1 MKKIQSM
8 EDLQKFREHV
18 IEEKKR
24 KASAGK
30 VELIV
35 SLGSCGIAAGALD
48 VLQAVKKQVKTDRLD
63 DIVISQ
69 TGCIGLCRHEP
80 ILEVLVGDQPKVTYG
95 RVTPEMVKRIVREHV
110 LDGKVVEDFV
120 IDATPFPTI

>member
-1 MKKIQSM
+1 MKKIQSL
-8 EDLQKFREHV
+8 EDLQKFREQV
-18 IEEKKR
+18 IEERKR

-48 VLQAVKKQVKTDRLD
+48 VLQAVKKQAKADHLEDVL
-63 DIVISQ
+63 ISQ

-80 ILEVLVGDQPKVTYG
+80 ILEVVVGDQPRVTYG

-110 LDGKVVEDFV
+110 IDGKIVEDFV